1 MLSFISFALSLF
13 IDGATDC
20 ANSVTG
26 AVSSKA
32 LSVKKASL
40 LCAVFGFL
48 GMVIFSLFFPAV
60 AENSALI
67 ASFPEGEGESAVVAS
82 LLSVFIWSLLAWLWG
97 IPTSEGQGLLCA
109 MAGSAL
115 ALGGDVSFADILIL
129 LLWSVPAVLMSG
141 SFTYIFVKMLEK
153 RNKPEGS
160 RLRFLLIAAS
170 ATAAFFHGAQDGQ
183 KFFALSLCTGTLFF
197 ESSALTVL
205 ILSACMAAGTFFAGG
220 RIIQKMEEVSP
231 KSTFSA
237 LVGEFSGSLVL
248 LMLTFLGAPVST
260 TQIKSSAL
268 IFAKA
273 AEGRKS
279 RLSDILLLLLAW
291 IATLPVCFSLSFCI
305 TKLFFAIIL

>member
-32 LSVKKASL
+32 LSVKNASL

-67 ASFPEGEGESAVVAS
+67 ASFPDGKGESAVVVS
-82 LLSVFIWSLLAWLWG
+82 LLSVFIWSLLAWLLG

-115 ALGGDVSFADILIL
+115 ALGGDVSFADIMIL

-141 SFTYIFVKMLEK
+141 SFTYIFVKMLE
-153 RNKPEGS
+153 REISPRAHGCVFCS
-160 RLRFLLIAAS
+160 LQPRQRRLFSTEPRTGRSFLL
-170 ATAAFFHGAQDGQ
+170 
-183 KFFALSLCTGTLFF
+183 
-197 ESSALTVL
+197 
-205 ILSACMAAGTFFAGG
+205 
-220 RIIQKMEEVSP
+220 
-231 KSTFSA
+231 
-237 LVGEFSGSLVL
+237 
-248 LMLTFLGAPVST
+248 
-260 TQIKSSAL
+260 
-268 IFAKA
+268 
-273 AEGRKS
+273 
-279 RLSDILLLLLAW
+279 
-291 IATLPVCFSLSFCI
+291 
-305 TKLFFAIIL
+305 